1 MISLNTLHVGTKG
14 KISCLLSSGLIKERM
29 MALGF
34 TQGAS
39 IEVVRK
45 GPENNLTV
53 YNIRGTMIALR
64 KEESDLILV
73 S

>member
-1 MISLNTLHVGTKG
+1 MTSLNKLHVGAKA
-14 KISCLLSSGLIKERM
+14 KISRLLSDGLLKERM

-45 GPENNLTV
+45 GPEDNLTV

-64 KEESDLILV
+64 REESDLILV
-73 S
+73 N